1 MIEVNDEEAAQSSAS
16 RSASVLDRLHCVV
29 WRHREKAQSAHCRR
43 VPEPRCPRRKEGA
56 SRVGEFF
63 NNFNKWYKLC
73 ICRGLLRLR
82 LAARCVR
89 LRHETV
95 SLASAHA
102 YLCISLPPPCVCKSL
117 RLAPHVEGKRVNASA
132 ARAYMRTAAVS
143 LFGCRI
149 GVSSVHTTSGIAS
162 LCVPDG
168 IN

>member
-1 MIEVNDEEAAQSSAS
+1 MTKRQHSRAHPGVHLSWTGCTVLFGGIVRKPRVHTVAAY
-16 RSASVLDRLHCVV
+16 RN
-29 WRHREKAQSAHCRR
+29 
-43 VPEPRCPRRKEGA
+43 RCPRRKEGC
-56 SRVGEFF
+56 SREWEFF